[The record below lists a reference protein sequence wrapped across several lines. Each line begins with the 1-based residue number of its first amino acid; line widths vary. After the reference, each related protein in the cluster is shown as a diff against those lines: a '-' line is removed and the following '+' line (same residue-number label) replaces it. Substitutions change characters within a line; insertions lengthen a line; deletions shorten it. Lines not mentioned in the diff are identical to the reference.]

1 MELVGIPYEGT
12 TLRGHFYTSPVPHE
26 KAPVIIV
33 IQGFDGAIEE
43 TKYIAEAAIKRG
55 CHCLIFEGPGQGLSI
70 REQNLTFRPD
80 WENVITPVVDY
91 LIGRPGV
98 DAGRIAL
105 LGISFGGGFV
115 VRAAAFEERL
125 KIVIANPG
133 YLSIADVFFDVIDA
147 IDPKLLTLLEEDPE
161 AFNEMME
168 DLTGHTSMGLSGR
181 WGFNEGMWKFGAD
194 SPAAY
199 LHKLKTFSNED
210 IVQEIDCKMLI
221 MDGAAEVAGEGQTGK
236 LYDMLNCPRHYM
248 LFTEEEAAAL
258 HCQNGN
264 LSIGVQRMFDWLDDN
279 L

>member
-1 MELVGIPYEGT
+1 M
-12 TLRGHFYTSPVPHE
+12 
-26 KAPVIIV
+26 
-33 IQGFDGAIEE
+33 
-43 TKYIAEAAIKRG
+43 
-55 CHCLIFEGPGQGLSI
+55 
-70 REQNLTFRPD
+70 
-80 WENVITPVVDY
+80 
-91 LIGRPGV
+91 
-98 DAGRIAL
+98 
-105 LGISFGGGFV
+105 
-115 VRAAAFEERL
+115 
-125 KIVIANPG
+125 
-133 YLSIADVFFDVIDA
+133 FFDVIDA

-221 MDGAAEVAGEGQTGK
+221 MDGAAEVAGEGQARK